1 MAANLELDPA
11 TALAGA
17 ARLAVLADRL
27 SAAAATVHDT
37 ALDECASA
45 PGLLARRDDLA
56 VRLGRR
62 CADLALVA
70 VHARGHAEAV
80 GAHDRLVA
88 EGARRLEAGLAAPH
102 R

>member
-11 TALAGA
+11 AALVGA

-37 ALDECASA
+37 AVDEFAS
-45 PGLLARRDDLA
+45 PSGVLARRDDVA
-56 VRLGRR
+56 ARLGRR
-62 CADLALVA
+62 CADVALVA
-70 VHARGHAEAV
+70 VRTRGHAEAV

-88 EGARRLEAGLAAPH
+88 EEARRLEAGLAAH
-102 R
+102 RR